1 MLFEA
6 YPEALD
12 QRNTCGETPYQT
24 GAGHGNSQKSLDAMT
39 QGVGEVQEQ

>member
-6 YPEALD
+6 YPDALD
-12 QRNTCGETPYQT
+12 KKNMKGDTPYQS

-39 QGVGEVQEQ
+39 QGIKTH